1 MSKRWAD
8 ASSGQRAAIVTAGVV
23 QLALLGAALA
33 DIRRRT
39 PVEVKGPR
47 WAWTLA
53 SFINFVGPIAYFAV
67 GRRRDHGAHHQDERA
82 S

>member
-1 MSKRWAD
+1 MFGSPGGP
-8 ASSGQRAAIVTAGVV
+8 SPGQRAAVVAAGVV
-23 QLALLGAALA
+23 QFALLGAALV
-33 DIRRRT
+33 DLRRRT
-39 PVEVKGPR
+39 PPEVKGPR

-67 GRRRDHGAHHQDERA
+67 GRQRGHGAHHHDELA